1 MPTIVALGE
10 MLIDFAPVAA
20 DAAGYPTLKAQ
31 PGGAPCNFLAA
42 LQKYGCS
49 TAMIGKV
56 GDDRFGRLL
65 IQTAADCGIETRGII
80 KDAAAFTTMAFVT
93 LDAEGHREFSFARKP
108 GADTCLTEHEV
119 DYSLIDD
126 CRVFHFGTLSLT
138 DEPARTATQRAVA
151 YAKAQGKLISFDPN
165 LRKLL
170 WPDGAAAATQME
182 WGLHQADIVK
192 ISDEEVDFLWHT
204 TPAAA
209 AQKLLREYGGPE
221 YDFRI
226 RETQTYEL
234 IEDVALLRSEVGVL
248 YLNKDNETVL
258 RKVIREHDLQFTPLF
273 TAKPHVF
280 VSASSPLAAK
290 PAVTL
295 DDLAPYP
302 RLSYEQGEHNAF
314 YFSEEILSTRDSKKD
329 ILVSDRATLFNLL
342 IGLNGYTICS
352 GVISESLNGP
362 NIVAVPLLVDD
373 AMQIGYLTHKQV
385 QPGLFGKR
393 YIEIL
398 QKHTAQ

>member
-31 PGGAPCNFLAA
+31 PGGAPCNFLPAV
-42 LQKYGCS
+42 QKYGCS

-93 LDAEGHREFSFARKP
+93 LDADGNREFSFARKP

-119 DYSLIDD
+119 DYSLIDV

-138 DEPARTATQRAVA
+138 DEPARTATKKAVA

-165 LRKLL
+165 LRKPL
-170 WPDGAAAATQME
+170 WPDDAAAAAQME

-209 AQKLLREYGGPE
+209 AQRLLREYGVRLVYVTMGPRGCYFANRNGSGTTACPTGIHVVDTTGAGDIFGGSAMSQMLKLGKAPE
-221 YDFRI
+221 A
-226 RETQTYEL
+226 L
-234 IEDVALLRSEVGVL
+234 SAEDM
-248 YLNKDNETVL
+248 
-258 RKVIREHDLQFTPLF
+258 
-273 TAKPHVF
+273 
-280 VSASSPLAAK
+280 SAITRFACCAA
-290 PAVTL
+290 
-295 DDLAPYP
+295 
-302 RLSYEQGEHNAF
+302 S
-314 YFSEEILSTRDSKKD
+314 LSTRHHGGINS
-329 ILVSDRATLFNLL
+329 IPEEQEVLELMRQ
-342 IGLNGYTICS
+342 G
-352 GVISESLNGP
+352 
-362 NIVAVPLLVDD
+362 
-373 AMQIGYLTHKQV
+373 
-385 QPGLFGKR
+385 
-393 YIEIL
+393 
-398 QKHTAQ
+398 